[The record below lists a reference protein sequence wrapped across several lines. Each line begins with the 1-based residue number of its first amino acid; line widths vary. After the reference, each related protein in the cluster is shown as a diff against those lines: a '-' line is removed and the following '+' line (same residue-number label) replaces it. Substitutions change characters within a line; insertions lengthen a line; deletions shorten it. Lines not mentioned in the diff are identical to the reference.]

1 LRAAFSTIPCLP
13 GLRQG
18 PECLRSAALQGS
30 ADEFVGFERDLPT
43 RKQTDRFL
51 RRHGVEVRY
60 KMELDNTETMKRVV
74 EIGTGCAF
82 LPQPAIRQ
90 EAKNR
95 TLIAI
100 EIPDDPLLR
109 LPGIVYSRGE
119 RISPAREKL
128 MEYLCAR

>member
-1 LRAAFSTIPCLP
+1 M
-13 GLRQG
+13 
-18 PECLRSAALQGS
+18 
-30 ADEFVGFERDLPT
+30 PT